1 MTAYERGQAGYHK
14 YRPTAEA
21 LSLVHIDQAGER
33 KGQSSG
39 PHSPPGFQAAGGS
52 TIFNMGLPKLPE
64 ELGSWKGKKKKKRFL
79 WARHGDGEDT
89 PAHILS
95 VGIPSQAVAKC
106 TGGWEM

>member
-1 MTAYERGQAGYHK
+1 MTTYERGQAGCRK

-52 TIFNMGLPKLPE
+52 AIFNMGLPKLPE
-64 ELGSWKGKKKKKRFL
+64 ELGSWKDKKKKEVFM
-79 WARHGDGEDT
+79 GQT
-89 PAHILS
+89 
-95 VGIPSQAVAKC
+95 
-106 TGGWEM
+106 